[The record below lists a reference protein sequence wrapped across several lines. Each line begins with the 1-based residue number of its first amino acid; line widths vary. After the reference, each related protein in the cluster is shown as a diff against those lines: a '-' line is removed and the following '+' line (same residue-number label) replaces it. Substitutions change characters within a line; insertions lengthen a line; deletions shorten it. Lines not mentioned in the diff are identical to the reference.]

1 MGELHRWKAIHLQ
14 VYYIYICMLLNIGKS
29 IAWCKI
35 MIVVELSKLLVLGC
49 RYASYAQTIARYRMK
64 QSMGEC

>member
-1 MGELHRWKAIHLQ
+1 
-14 VYYIYICMLLNIGKS
+14 
-29 IAWCKI
+29 

-64 QSMGEC
+64 QSMGRVLIGAKVWLNHSRTLPEQWYIECMTELLQRC